1 MHSVNDND
9 FRFSQVSLRYL
20 EELRNEAAGCAHE
33 LSLDLRD
40 LAELRLLDPDQAE
53 VVSAIAHRLERAIDV
68 QDAIVEEITARII
81 KAASGAP

>member
-1 MHSVNDND
+1 MHLVNDND

-40 LAELRLLDPDQAE
+40 LAELRLQDPDQQEA
-53 VVSAIAHRLERAIDV
+53 VTCIAHDIERAIDI

-81 KAASGAP
+81 KAAVGAL